1 MYARK
6 YIYERADWPELSWDE
21 RALHDVLRRVY
32 LERGLLLGK
41 LDALG
46 FEVRDDAILKSVSA
60 EIVKSSQIEG
70 EFLDITS
77 VRSSVA
83 KKLGIEVAG
92 MIEIFPDHYTEGVIE
107 MSLDATQNYAEA
119 VTDERLFGWHT
130 ALFPMGRSGI
140 QRIRVGA
147 YRTESMEIVSG
158 ALGKERVHYAAPDA
172 RRVPLEMKRY
182 LKWLN
187 AERDMDPYVKAAIAH
202 LRFESIH
209 PFDDGNGRIGRAL
222 SDLLLARAENN
233 PDRYYSLSAQ
243 LMAERKEYYDALE
256 WAQRMSGDVTEW
268 IGWFLGCVCRAMESS
283 TAHINEAA
291 AKARLF
297 ERWRKIPFNERQLDM
312 VNRMIDGFEGK
323 VTSSKWAKI
332 TKCSHDTAL
341 RDINDLVDKG
351 VLRKS
356 DGGGRSTSYV
366 MEAEGGGF

>member
-6 YIYERADWPELSWDE
+6 YIYERPDWPELSWDE
-21 RALHDVLRRVY
+21 RTFHEVLSSVY

-41 LDALG
+41 LGALG
-46 FEVRDDAILKSVSA
+46 FEVRDDAILESVSA
-60 EIVKSSQIEG
+60 EIVTSSQIEG

-107 MSLDATQNYAEA
+107 MSLDATQNYTAA
-119 VTDERLFGWHT
+119 VTDERLFDWHT
-130 ALFPMGRSGI
+130 ALFPTGRSGI
-140 QRIRVGA
+140 QRIRVGS
-147 YRTESMEIVSG
+147 YRVESMEIVSG
-158 ALGKERVHYAAPDA
+158 ALGKEQVHYLAPDA
-172 RRVPLEMKRY
+172 RRVPAEMRQY

-187 AERDMDPYVKAAIAH
+187 DERDMDPYVKAAIAH

-222 SDLLLARAENN
+222 SDLLLARAENSSE
-233 PDRYYSLSAQ
+233 RYYSLSAQ
-243 LMAERKEYYDALE
+243 LMAERKDYYDALE
-256 WAQRMSGDVTEW
+256 WAERMSGDAGEW
-268 IGWFLGCVCRAMESS
+268 IEWFLGCVRRAMESS
-283 TAHINEAA
+283 RKHIDEAA

-297 ERWRKIPFNERQLDM
+297 DRWRKMPFNERQLNM
-312 VNRMIDGFEGK
+312 INKMIDGFEGK

-332 TKCSHDTAL
+332 SKCSHDTAL
-341 RDINDLVDKG
+341 RDINDLRDKG
-351 VLRKS
+351 VLKKS

-366 MEAEGGGF
+366 LERGGF